1 MTITTA
7 KLARAVARAWA
18 RPLALPLAVA
28 ALLLAPAARADDWK
42 FTPMLDLRQ
51 TFTDNVALQ
60 PDDQARSQLVTEI
73 APGLRLRRNGPRLT
87 MNALFQYKYYAMPDD
102 DISGTRHSARTLQ
115 ADGRAMLVDELLY
128 LDATA
133 NMNQQTISA
142 FGQTSSSSNSYASAN
157 QTEVKTWRISPYLVH
172 RFGASANAE
181 LRYAHDSVDAGHRS
195 GLGDTEGDSLSL
207 RLDSGTAF
215 RTLGWG
221 LQLSEQTIASS
232 VANDTTIKIANA
244 NLRYLVAPALNLTA
258 GIGYDSYDY
267 QSLGGATGG
276 KAWNTGF
283 IWNPS
288 LRTSLTASVGHRY
301 YGPSRTLKALH
312 RSRHTAWSI
321 NYDDSVTTTRAN
333 FLLPAAVDTAA
344 LLDSLFRPSF
354 PDPAERARAVEAYM
368 QSAQLPPSLADNVNY
383 FSNRYSLQKQLRASV
398 AFNQSRSSA
407 TFSVYRVRRT
417 ALSVRETD
425 SALLGSTTNTINDN
439 IDQRGFSATWDYRL
453 TARTKLNLISEIN
466 DNESLSNDLKARSSS
481 VRLSARHQLRA
492 KMSAT
497 VELRHIQG
505 ALLGG
510 HNYTENA
517 VAASL
522 AMQL

>member
-7 KLARAVARAWA
+7 KLARAVAHAYA
-18 RPLALPLAVA
+18 RPLALA

-42 FTPMLDLRQ
+42 FVPTLDLRQ
-51 TFTDNVALQ
+51 TYTDNVALQ
-60 PDDQARSQLVTEI
+60 PDDRAESQLVTEI
-73 APGLRLRRNGPRLT
+73 TPGLRVARRGPRLT
-87 MNALFQYKYYAMPDD
+87 MNALFQLKYFAMPDN
-102 DISGTRHSARTLQ
+102 DIAGTRRSARRLQ
-115 ADGRAMLVDELLY
+115 ADARGELVDELLY
-128 LDATA
+128 VDALA
-133 NMNQQTISA
+133 SMNQQAISP
-142 FGQTSSSSNSYASAN
+142 FGQVATSSNSYASAN

-172 RFGASANAE
+172 RFGTAANAE
-181 LRYAHDSVDAGHRS
+181 LRYAHDSVDAGRSS
-195 GLGDTEGDSLSL
+195 GLGDTEGDSLSF

-221 LQLSEQTIASS
+221 VQLSEQTIDES
-232 VANDTTIKIANA
+232 VANDTTIKTANA
-244 NLRYLVAPALNLTA
+244 NLRYRVAPTVNLTA

-267 QSLGGATGG
+267 QALGGATGG

-283 IWNPS
+283 IWTPS
-288 LRTSLTASVGHRY
+288 LRTSLAASIGHRY
-301 YGPSRTLKALH
+301 YGPSRMLKALH

-321 NYDDSVTTTRAN
+321 NYDDSVATTRAN

-344 LLDSLFRPSF
+344 LLDALFTPNF

-368 QSAQLPPSLADNVNY
+368 RSAGLPPALADNVNY

-398 AFNQSRSSA
+398 AFSQGRTSA
-407 TFSVYRVRRT
+407 TFSVYRVRRN

-425 SALLGSTTNTINDN
+425 SALLGSSTNTINDN
-439 IDQRGFSATWDYRL
+439 TDQRGFSATWDYRL
-453 TARTKLNLISEIN
+453 TARTKLNLVSEIN

-481 VRLSARHQLRA
+481 VRFSARHQLRA